1 MFASA
6 PTTSKIQDLW
16 TDHKMLDF
24 AFFFV
29 WIPVWFVTTLL
40 FWSRRAKRVIAIR
53 SIRIALVQSF
63 VTMVALVFLRIGT
76 LTSAVPCFVELWFLI
91 ISVILWI
98 GCIMLRTVY
107 LYIRVRQNEVALYGL
122 HQGTFSSLDVQP
134 SGQGFKDEFGFAI
147 DVDGDPS
154 RSFQMRPSS
163 SVLSGKQRPQQDAAE
178 VSGVEVCSLGLASSG
193 AGADAPL
200 SMSRHESLQ
209 HSLNQIRRSLTAA
222 NKTVFDKAI
231 QYWLGDEESSQ
242 TAFQKL
248 EKAMWLVF
256 IFSIVVTV
264 FSQGFSKTHALAD
277 HGAVNYCAMDLDYVF
292 LYVLLCLW
300 FCILGPMSIKCIL
313 RFRKSYVYAYDLL
326 ATGFVGVFMAIFTT
340 VCGTSK
346 LCDSIQITPRIPLT
360 FMIIVSH
367 LTSVIIPLIVSYYN
381 DFKFQKLTFDLKVES
396 FRKVLEEEALFHS
409 FKHFA
414 AREMAIEEVLFW
426 ETYQDLKF
434 TIEQHIKSTSRQ
446 KPLQP
451 NVQVSA
457 LQMTGVRKPQASQVL
472 MVLGETCADP
482 QPCNDQLTTAPGN
495 LHPQSNAAQQSPINS
510 PHLLNPKTA
519 INASSAVHLSLSR
532 SISVLRAS
540 CSILPA
546 DTGELPA
553 PIVGKYSAF
562 YLRFICDGSLYQVN
576 LSASTRMA
584 LTAKF
589 ESGKWNAGDLETA
602 KEEVVHSM
610 YMNLYPR
617 WIEEQKMTSAR
628 AG

>member
-1 MFASA
+1 MFAASS

-16 TDHKMLDF
+16 TDHKMLDLG
-24 AFFFV
+24 FFFV

-63 VTMVALVFLRIGT
+63 VSMISLVFLRIGT
-76 LTSAVPCFVELWFLI
+76 LTSAVPCFVELWFVI
-91 ISVILWI
+91 MSVILWI

-147 DVDGDPS
+147 DVEGDPT

-163 SVLSGKQRPQQDAAE
+163 SVLSGKQRMQQDAGE
-178 VSGVEVCSLGLASSG
+178 VSGIEVCSSGLASVG
-193 AGADAPL
+193 AGVDAPS

-209 HSLNQIRRSLTAA
+209 HSLNQIRRSFTAG
-222 NKTVFDKAI
+222 NRTVFDKAI
-231 QYWLGDEESSQ
+231 QYWLGNEESSQ

-256 IFSIVVTV
+256 LFSLLVTV
-264 FSQGFSKTHALAD
+264 FSQGFSKTHAFAD
-277 HGAVNYCAMDLDYVF
+277 AGQISYCAMDLDYAF
-292 LYVLLCLW
+292 LYALLCLW
-300 FCILGPMSIKCIL
+300 FCILGPISVKYIL

-326 ATGFVGVFMAIFTT
+326 ATGFVGIFMALLTT
-340 VCGTSK
+340 VCGTSR
-346 LCDSIQITPRIPLT
+346 LCEPIQITPRIPLT
-360 FMIIVSH
+360 LMILVSH
-367 LTSVIIPLIVSYYN
+367 LTSIIIPLIVSYCA

-434 TIEQHIKSTSRQ
+434 TIEQHIKSTRQ
-446 KPLQP
+446 KPIQP

-457 LQMTGVRKPQASQVL
+457 LQMNSIRKPQTSQAL

-482 QPCNDQLTTAPGN
+482 QPHTEPPLTGPGLSAHQQTN
-495 LHPQSNAAQQSPINS
+495 AQQSSINS
-510 PHLLNPKTA
+510 PHLLTPKTA
-519 INASSAVHLSLSR
+519 ISASSAVHLSLSR

-540 CSILPA
+540 CSVLPA

-553 PIVGKYSAF
+553 SIVGKYSAF

-576 LSASTRMA
+576 LSAATRLA

-589 ESGKWNAGDLETA
+589 ESGKWNPGDLETA

-617 WIEEQKMTSAR
+617 WIEEQKLISVR